1 MIDNLIFIVLFGMVI
16 ASLAISIKMQS
27 EYKVLKDKL
36 SNSYNTIRNVKM
48 LNEELTKKLIFLEKK
63 TDEMKNDQYVQNTL
77 FASQITEASHT
88 MDILRNDTMKAIN
101 AMHDD
106 LLSRIKAERTE
117 ESNNVEEDSQ
127 KDSECESEPKSGTY
141 RWIFP
146 AIDKKLTD
154 ELPIVGNLYL
164 VVGKIKGIDE
174 ETAIFTETAVYTRN
188 GFVTDNQQRFNK
200 VYAYIQQPSSSD
212 IWQKVMSLAIEAEE
226 RA

>member
-16 ASLAISIKMQS
+16 ASLALSIKN
-27 EYKVLKDKL
+27 ETECKVLKDKL
-36 SNSYNTIRNVKM
+36 SNSYNTIRDVKM

-77 FASQITEASHT
+77 FVSQIAEANQT
-88 MDILRNDTMKAIN
+88 IDILRNDTVKAVN

-106 LLSRIKAERTE
+106 LLSRIKAECAE
-117 ESNNVEEDSQ
+117 EVNNVEENDQ
-127 KDSECESEPKSGTY
+127 KGSECGSEPESGTY

-146 AIDKKLTD
+146 NIEKDLEN
-154 ELPIVGNLYL
+154 ELPIIGNLYL
-164 VVGKIKGIDE
+164 VVGNIEGIDE
-174 ETAIFTETAVYTRN
+174 ETAIFTETAVYTKR
-188 GFVTDNQQRFNK
+188 GFITDNQQRFNK